1 MIEGYT
7 KIDQKDEFHAS
18 CIKEYTNIK
27 GLTIKD
33 AFKGK
38 DQAGYDL
45 MEIRFTNGLILTI
58 EELGQTGEFKAWVEG

>member
-7 KIDQKDEFHAS
+7 KIDQKDEFHKEQ
-18 CIKEYTNIK
+18 INEYTNIK
-27 GLTIKD
+27 GLTIKE

-45 MEIRFTNGLILTI
+45 MEIRFTNGLILSI
-58 EELGQTGEFKAWVEG
+58 LEQGQTGKFTAWVEG

>member
-7 KIDQKDEFHAS
+7 KIDQKDEFHKEQ
-18 CIKEYTNIK
+18 INEYTNIK
-27 GLTIKD
+27 GLTIKE

-45 MEIRFTNGLILTI
+45 MEIRFTNGLILNI
-58 EELGQTGEFKAWVEG
+58 LEQGQTGKFTAWVEG

>member
-7 KIDQKDEFHAS
+7 KIDQKDEFHKEQ
-18 CIKEYTNIK
+18 INEYTNIK
-27 GLTIKD
+27 GLTIKE

-45 MEIRFTNGLILTI
+45 MEIRFTNGLILNI
-58 EELGQTGEFKAWVEG
+58 LEQGQTGEFTAWVEG